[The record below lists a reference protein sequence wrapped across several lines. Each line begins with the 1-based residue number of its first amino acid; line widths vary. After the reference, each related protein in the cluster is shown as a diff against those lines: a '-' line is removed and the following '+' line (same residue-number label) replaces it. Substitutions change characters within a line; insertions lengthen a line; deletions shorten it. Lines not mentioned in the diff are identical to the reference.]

1 MSVVRIHGIVLEPRK
16 HVKIALRSIYGIG
29 PKRASLICEKLEL
42 EPFVKVNQLTD
53 DQAKLLSDAV
63 TEFKVEGDL
72 RREVAMHIKRL
83 RDIGSYRGLRHK
95 RGLPVRGQRTKTNA
109 RTRKGPRGNKMA
121 KSKDAKAKAKA
132 SK

>member
-1 MSVVRIHGIVLEPRK
+1 MSVVRVHGIILEPRK

-29 PKRASLICEKLEL
+29 PKRAELICEKLDL
-42 EPFVKVNQLTD
+42 KPFVKINELSD
-53 DQAKLLSDAV
+53 DQAKLLNDAV

-95 RGLPVRGQRTKTNA
+95 RGLPVRGQRTRTNA

-121 KSKDAKAKAKA
+121 KAKDAKS
-132 SK
+132 SKK